1 MENIK
6 EQLIRH
12 EGLRLTVYDC
22 PAGYKTI
29 GVGRNLEEK
38 GITKEEAMHLLNN
51 DIKEFESSLVNSFSW
66 FSDLDEA
73 RRNALINMAFNLGM
87 GGIKKFRKMISAIE
101 EKNWTE
107 ASEQMLDSK
116 WAKQVGR
123 RAIELSDM
131 MRHGNKLDREN

>member
-1 MENIK
+1 VENIK